1 MIVFSSNRSRKACT
15 LPPPVPDIERVD
27 NLKILG
33 VNISHTL
40 SVEAHVS
47 NVCQTATHSMYA
59 VKLLQSYRMD
69 TLSVYSVFQ
78 ALILSRL
85 TYAFPAWGGFCNA
98 NEISQ
103 LQSVLNKGIKWG
115 FYSKSAPSFTEIVNK
130 READL
135 FNKIIQNTNHVLHH
149 LLPPVRAQPYNLRP
163 RAHNRTLPCK
173 KGHLIDKN
181 FLIGM
186 LYN

>member
-1 MIVFSSNRSRKACT
+1 MET
-15 LPPPVPDIERVD
+15 
-27 NLKILG
+27 
-33 VNISHTL
+33 
-40 SVEAHVS
+40 HVS
-47 NVCQTATHSMYA
+47 NVCQTAKQSMYA
-59 VKLLQSYRMD
+59 VKLLQSHGMD

-98 NEISQ
+98 SEISQ

-130 READL
+130 REANL
-135 FNKIIQNTNHVLHH
+135 FYKIIQNTNHVLHH

-173 KGHLIDKN
+173 KGNLIDKN
-181 FLIGM
+181 FLIRM